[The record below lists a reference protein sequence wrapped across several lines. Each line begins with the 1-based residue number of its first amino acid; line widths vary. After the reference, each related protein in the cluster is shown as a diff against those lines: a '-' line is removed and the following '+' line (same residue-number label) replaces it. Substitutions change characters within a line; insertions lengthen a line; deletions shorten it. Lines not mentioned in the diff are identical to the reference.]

1 MFYAQSPD
9 PVVWLV
15 HEDGTWSGFTYDR
28 ENNVTAWHRHRSR
41 MSCKSMCSLYSSSST
56 ADSLMFLMN
65 YRVLSLESIDGQ
77 NMQNAL
83 TSANVVSRVNY
94 MDSWIQPTSGN
105 ISVSGGNTTFTNLA
119 TVNPQLASNS
129 DPILIAGDIAS
140 KADGSPHITSITGG
154 SGTAVFTGLAVDVLL
169 PQYVG
174 LYFTAYLVP
183 NRFEIQLRDGTAQM
197 RKWRVT
203 RASFRLFRS
212 YYGYVWRRITDG
224 DFTNYSRIVD
234 ETDEFPIA
242 PDETTQDYPDHTGQT
257 FPQALNFD
265 WGQACDIAI
274 ASRHAVAFNI
284 LGMIL
289 EIEVEGTSG
298 S

>member
-1 MFYAQSPD
+1 MD
-9 PVVWLV
+9 
-15 HEDGTWSGFTYDR
+15 
-28 ENNVTAWHRHRSR
+28 
-41 MSCKSMCSLYSSSST
+41 
-56 ADSLMFLMN
+56 
-65 YRVLSLESIDGQ
+65 YRVLSLESIDGED
-77 NMQNAL
+77 MRNAL
-83 TSANVVSRVNY
+83 TSANLGARVNC
-94 MDSWIQPTSGN
+94 MDSWILPALGN
-105 ISVSGGNTTFTNLA
+105 VSVSGGNTTFTNLA
-119 TVNPQLASNS
+119 TVNPQFASN
-129 DPILIAGDIAS
+129 DNLVLIAGDTSS
-140 KADGSPHITSITGG
+140 KPDGSPHITNITGG
-154 SGTAVFTGLAVDVLL
+154 SGTAVFTGLTVNREFA
-169 PQYVG
+169 YIG
-174 LYFTAYLVP
+174 FYFTAYLVP

-212 YYGYVWRRITDG
+212 YYGYVWRKITDG

-242 PDETTQDYPDHTGQT
+242 PDEATQDYPDHTGQT

-274 ASRHAVAFNI
+274 ASRHAVPFNV

-298 S
+298 AGA